1 MRQRCRDRFHKLSV
15 SGADHGVVFDGDG
28 VGGLDHRATGDDQL
42 GDDQHGDDQHGD
54 VDDRDVGVWFHRPS

>member
-1 MRQRCRDRFHKLSV
+1 VRQRCRDRFHKLSV

-28 VGGLDHRATGDDQL
+28 VGGLDHRATGDDQ
-42 GDDQHGDDQHGD
+42 HGD